1 MQFSRSTV
9 CCVAIAVVVVGL
21 VIDSVA
27 AKDSS
32 ADPLNRLRRSVN
44 FTPSWGKRSGVVD
57 PASEFLPLQRSAAT
71 KLASH
76 KLA

>member
-1 MQFSRSTV
+1 MQFCRSTV
-9 CCVAIAVVVVGL
+9 CCVANVVVVVGL

-57 PASEFLPLQRSAAT
+57 AASEFLTYLFKDQQLVNWLAT
-71 KLASH
+71 S
-76 KLA
+76 